1 MPDFLIISLKNNLS
15 IPLHLPHVVIFL
27 YFQTNRSLREVQDN
41 PSIFAAAAAA
51 ESLQSCPTLCDPID
65 GSPPGSPVPG
75 ILQAR
80 TLLSLH

>member
-15 IPLHLPHVVIFL
+15 VLLHLPHVVIFL

-51 ESLQSCPTLCDPID
+51 AAKSLQSCPTL
-65 GSPPGSPVPG
+65 
-75 ILQAR
+75 
-80 TLLSLH
+80 